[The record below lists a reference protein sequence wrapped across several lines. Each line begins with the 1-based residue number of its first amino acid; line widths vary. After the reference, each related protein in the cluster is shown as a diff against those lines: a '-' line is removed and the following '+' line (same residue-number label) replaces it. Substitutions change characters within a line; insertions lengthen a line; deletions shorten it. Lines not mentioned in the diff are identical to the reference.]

1 MLLVLV
7 GCVDD
12 GATCNI
18 SLGSRLKL
26 LKVSLFQIHMESKI
40 ISACPY

>member
-18 SLGSRLKL
+18 SLGSRLK
-26 LKVSLFQIHMESKI
+26 VSLFQIHMESKI